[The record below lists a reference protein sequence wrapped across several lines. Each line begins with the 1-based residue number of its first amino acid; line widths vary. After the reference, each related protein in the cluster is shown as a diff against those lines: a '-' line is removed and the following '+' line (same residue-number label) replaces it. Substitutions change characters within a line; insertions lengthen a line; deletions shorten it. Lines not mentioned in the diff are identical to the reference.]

1 MTGQEDVAIAVV
13 TMTRDAAGTMPVPA
27 VVVQAPRREHLLQ
40 EMVKAQLAARRAGT
54 HATKTR
60 GKVRGGGKKPWRQ
73 KGTGRARAG
82 STRSPLWAGG
92 GTIFGPQPRSY
103 AYRLP
108 RSARRAA
115 LCSALSVRFA
125 EERAIVVDAFALPEP
140 KTKEMVR
147 ALAALGVDGG
157 ALVVLAD
164 ADSGVQRAGRNLPN
178 VKVLPAEAL
187 NVYDLLRYETLVIT
201 RDALES
207 VCGRLAG
214 GAA

>member
-1 MTGQEDVAIAVV
+1 MTAGEQISIPVV
-13 TMTRDAAGTMPVPA
+13 TMTRQAAGTLAVPA
-27 VVVQAPRREHLLQ
+27 TVVQAPRREHLLH

-82 STRSPLWAGG
+82 SIRSPLWPGG

-115 LCSALSVRFA
+115 LCSALSVRFGD
-125 EERAIVVDAFALPEP
+125 EQAIVVDSFTLPEA

-147 ALAALGVDGG
+147 ALAALGVASS
-157 ALVVLAD
+157 ALVVLPDAD
-164 ADSGVQRAGRNLPN
+164 AGVQRAARNIPN
-178 VKVLPAEAL
+178 VKVVPVGAL

-201 RDALES
+201 SAALES
-207 VCGRLAG
+207 VCGRIGG